1 LQTVSIELDEELS
14 PRDMVNKYI
23 KEILEGLGNE
33 HEVYVSLPEDG
44 REDFI
49 VDRILTMMEGYLWM
63 RMPVDDVEIFYKDI
77 FFSPRPD
84 FVLMKDP
91 VYVFKE
97 KR

>member
-1 LQTVSIELDEELS
+1 MQTVSIELKEELS

-23 KEILEGLGNE
+23 KEILEGLSNE

-63 RMPVDDVEIFYKDI
+63 RMPVDDVEIFYKDV